1 MTGHPVGWWRQLWQD
16 LRPLDPMR
24 SIKLKIG
31 ILVAGSIVAAAAV
44 FWAGL
49 GWVPRSTF
57 LTAIAVA
64 LGVTQ
69 LLAHGMTSPLREM
82 TAAARAMARGDYT
95 RRVRA
100 TSRDEVGDLARAFN
114 QMAADLAAASQQRRE
129 LIANVSHE
137 LRTPISALQ
146 ALLENVVDGVS
157 DPDPQTLRAALA
169 QTERLGRLVSE
180 LLDLSRIDGGAV
192 PLERTEFPVWPFLAA
207 AVREA
212 EVAGRPVTIVVDAE
226 PAGLTGYADPERLHQ
241 VVANLLD
248 NASRHSPPD
257 GRVTVTARPV
267 EGAAAGGL
275 LLEVSDEGAG
285 IPDEDRERVFERFTR
300 GGGAVR
306 GDGGTGLGLAIA
318 RWVVDMHGG
327 AIAVVGSG
335 PGCRIR
341 VTLPGPKFPTAPLTT
356 PMTPTTPR

>member
-1 MTGHPVGWWRQLWQD
+1 MTGQVSWWRELWRD

-31 ILVAGSIVAAAAV
+31 ILVTGSIVAAAAV
-44 FWAGL
+44 FWFGL
-49 GWVPRSTF
+49 GWVPRYTL
-57 LTAIAVA
+57 LTAIAVS

-82 TAAARAMARGDYT
+82 TSAARAMARGDYT
-95 RRVRA
+95 QRVRA
-100 TSRDEVGDLARAFN
+100 TSRDEVGELARAFN

-157 DPDPQTLRAALA
+157 DSDPQTLRAALA

-192 PLERTEFPVWPFLAA
+192 PLERTEFPVRPFLAA

-212 EVAGRPVTIVVDAE
+212 EVAGRPVTIVVDVA
-226 PAGLTGYADPERLHQ
+226 PGDLTGYADPERLHQ
-241 VVANLLD
+241 IVANLLD

-257 GRVTVTARPV
+257 GQVTVTARPYD
-267 EGAAAGGL
+267 GAGL

-318 RWVVDMHGG
+318 RWVVDLHGG

-341 VTLPGPKFPTAPLTT
+341 VTVPGPRPPVPPPPFAS
-356 PMTPTTPR
+356 PMRSSQ